1 MAYGHIVNMMNMVLL
16 DHSAIIP
23 KRFAN
28 FEALFRSSKIQDL
41 RWTRAFMSNEKM
53 CRKVIRIP
61 SRILYLVN
69 KLETDTSHPSVE
81 GSALG
86 RRDNKMYQGA
96 DISTEFDFSFDQV
109 TGLMRRR
116 ADSADIPSSTY
127 HASRGAERSFDCVNH
142 SGGHSKQSIWL
153 LHRPKSYRVENSGCK
168 NLGEVKARPCYGDS
182 N

>member
-1 MAYGHIVNMMNMVLL
+1 MFAIIVTAELTSGNWRACSPAASAPEVSMAYGHIVNMMNMVLL

-23 KRFAN
+23 KRFVN

-81 GSALG
+81 GSAPG
-86 RRDNKMYQGA
+86 RRDDKMYQGA
-96 DISTEFDFSFDQV
+96 DISTEFDFSFD
-109 TGLMRRR
+109 
-116 ADSADIPSSTY
+116 
-127 HASRGAERSFDCVNH
+127 
-142 SGGHSKQSIWL
+142 
-153 LHRPKSYRVENSGCK
+153 
-168 NLGEVKARPCYGDS
+168 
-182 N
+182 